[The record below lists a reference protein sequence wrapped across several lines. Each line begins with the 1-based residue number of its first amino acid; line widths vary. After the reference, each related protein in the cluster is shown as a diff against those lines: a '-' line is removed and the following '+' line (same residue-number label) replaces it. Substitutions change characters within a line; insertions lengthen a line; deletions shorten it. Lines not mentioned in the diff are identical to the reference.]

1 MKFNKITLILFLF
14 FITANTYAQEVIV
27 NEVKYEVKNDTIFK
41 DGVDVTNTLSAVEQ
55 EEIKR
60 TFSEK
65 LKEEKKLLKE
75 EKRKEV
81 ERKNSEKKLKKEE
94 KKRKKAEK
102 KLKKQELAIKKLDK
116 AKKKYKKSSEKFE
129 KLKSK
134 GKLSPEDEL
143 DWNKKLDK
151 LKKDIERKKRKL

>member
-1 MKFNKITLILFLF
+1 MKFNKTLLLLFLF
-14 FITANTYAQEVIV
+14 FITVSTYAQEVTV
-27 NEVKYEVKNDTIFK
+27 NEVKYEVKEDVIFK

-60 TFSEK
+60 TLSER

-75 EKRKEV
+75 EKRKET